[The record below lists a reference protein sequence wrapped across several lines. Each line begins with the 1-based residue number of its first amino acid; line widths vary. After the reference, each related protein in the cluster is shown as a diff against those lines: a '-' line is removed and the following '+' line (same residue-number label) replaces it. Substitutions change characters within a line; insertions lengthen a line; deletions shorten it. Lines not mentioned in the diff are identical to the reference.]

1 MREKDVKKLIIHCSA
16 SQDSLDIGAREI
28 KILHMLDKKQS
39 VEWNGQQVKG
49 KGWTDIGY
57 HYVIRKSGMV
67 DKGRPLD
74 KQGAHVRGHNGD
86 SIGICWVGLDDLNAK
101 QLRSLKAIVKTLMI
115 RYKLDID
122 DVFGHYEFDSN
133 KTCPNLDMNK
143 FRAELLFK

>member
-1 MREKDVKKLIIHCSA
+1 
-16 SQDSLDIGAREI
+16 
-28 KILHMLDKKQS
+28 MLDKKQS